1 MPRQTAGRLKTHL
14 PPAPTD
20 KETEMTPREILTAG
34 PVVPVIAIDDPQTAV
49 GLAQAL
55 LDGGIRVL
63 EITLRTPAAVE
74 AIRRIKREVPA
85 AVVGAG
91 TVINA
96 AQLKAVTEA
105 GAMFAI
111 SPGINTPFAQAAA
124 AADIPVIPGVSG
136 AGELMLALEHGFDT
150 VKLFPA
156 EAVGGIK
163 MLKALHGPF
172 PQVRFCPTGGIA
184 PAAAPDYLAQPNVLC
199 VGGSWLTPAQ
209 LVAEKNW
216 RTITELAEQSAR
228 LKPAPHR

>member
-1 MPRQTAGRLKTHL
+1 MPRKTAGRLKTHL
-14 PPAPTD
+14 PPAPTN
-20 KETEMTPREILTAG
+20 KENEMTPREILTAG

-85 AVVGAG
+85 AIIGAG

-172 PQVRFCPTGGIA
+172 PQVRFCPTGGIG

-216 RTITELAEQSAR
+216 RAITELAEQSAR

>member
-1 MPRQTAGRLKTHL
+1 
-14 PPAPTD
+14 
-20 KETEMTPREILTAG
+20 MTPREILTAG
-34 PVVPVIAIDDPQTAV
+34 SVVPVIAIDDPQTAV

-63 EITLRTPAAVE
+63 EITLRTPAAIE
-74 AIRRIKREVPA
+74 AIHRIKREVPA

-136 AGELMLALEHGFDT
+136 AGELMLALEYGFDT

-172 PQVRFCPTGGIA
+172 PQVRFCPT
-184 PAAAPDYLAQPNVLC
+184 
-199 VGGSWLTPAQ
+199 
-209 LVAEKNW
+209 
-216 RTITELAEQSAR
+216 RRAR
-228 LKPAPHR
+228 LSGAAECTLRRRFVAHPRATYRRKKLARHYRTGRTVRPTEARTPLIRRKP